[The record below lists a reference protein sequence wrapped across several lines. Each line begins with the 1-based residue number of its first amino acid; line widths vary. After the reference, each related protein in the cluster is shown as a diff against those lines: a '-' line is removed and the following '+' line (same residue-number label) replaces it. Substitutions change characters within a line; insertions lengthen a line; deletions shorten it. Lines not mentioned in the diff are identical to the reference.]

1 MLFAYLAMD
10 DFCLIGKY
18 FNMAENRIK
27 ELREARG
34 MTLEQLAE
42 EVGLSVS
49 YVQRLESGER
59 NLAVKHFD
67 AFAAALKVV
76 AKDLL
81 RDDAESSPS
90 VERQTVRVVGRIGAG
105 AEILPDTE
113 QVPPEG
119 LFEIEIPFPV
129 PENAVAFEVSG
140 DSMWPRYDDKDVVL
154 CWREGTNASEIIGWE
169 AAVKTSDG
177 KRYLKRIV
185 SGSKARLYN
194 LESFN
199 APVIRDVKLDW
210 VSKVQLVVR
219 AGEWKQLGRSVQ
231 RRIMKKL
238 ATTK

>member
-1 MLFAYLAMD
+1 MD
-10 DFCLIGKY
+10 DFCLIGKPPE
-18 FNMAENRIK
+18 MAENRIK
-27 ELREARG
+27 ELREARE

-49 YVQRLESGER
+49 YVQRLENGDR
-59 NLAVKHFD
+59 NLAVKHLD
-67 AFAAALKVV
+67 SFATALKVT

-81 RDDAESSPS
+81 PEDTDPPPS
-90 VERQTVRVVGRIGAG
+90 IERQTVKVVGRIGAG

-154 CWREGTNASEIIGWE
+154 CWREGTSAAEIIGWE
-169 AAVKTSDG
+169 AAVKTSEG
-177 KRYLKRIV
+177 RRYLKRIV

-231 RRIMKKL
+231 RRIAKKL
-238 ATTK
+238 SVR